1 MSAACGRSLSSRC
14 STDRAHAGEGLLGVN
29 VGRLSMGLGG
39 FLVAYV
45 SIKVLISNGFD
56 NALMMVFA
64 SGVIASVALMAF
76 QIRANHKR

>member
-1 MSAACGRSLSSRC
+1 MNLERLA
-14 STDRAHAGEGLLGVN
+14 LGV
-29 VGRLSMGLGG
+29 GG

-45 SIKVLISNGFD
+45 SITVLVWIGFD

-64 SGVIASVALMAF
+64 SGVVASVALMAF